1 MTQTF
6 IRYDGA
12 WLLYLRCG
20 RLLVWAGSYA
30 TRAEA
35 LRNASTIDGV
45 PV

>member
-12 WLLYLRCG
+12 WLLYLRYE
-20 RLLVWAGSYA
+20 RLLVPAGAYA